1 LLLQIAAI
9 HQLRLAL
16 SVKYVKLRNQRHRR
30 VRQLLRQQQQQQ
42 QVPSAAPADASHPL
56 EAGDSADQ
64 QQQGDARVPS
74 RLHSGLR
81 LHHHSSV
88 RHPHHQHHH
97 HHHQQL
103 TSGAANP
110 ELMALAAA
118 AEGVVAANTLAHM
131 AAAQSSSSTA
141 TTGKAGSSSQP
152 GSSHQ
157 AAPGATYAADSPA
170 QPQQQVVLPTSPES
184 DLATLQYMAFVYA
197 LRRVINRPLAVA
209 RCLVDE

>member
-30 VRQLLRQQQQQQ
+30 VRQLLRQQQQ
-42 QVPSAAPADASHPL
+42 VPSAAPANASHPL

-97 HHHQQL
+97 QQQQL

-131 AAAQSSSSTA
+131 AAAQSSSGTA

-157 AAPGATYAADSPA
+157 AASGATYAADSPA
-170 QPQQQVVLPTSPES
+170 QQQQQQVVLPTSPES

-197 LRRVINRPLAVA
+197 LRRVINRALAVA